1 MVGYAILSY
10 NPREDSFG
18 VRRFREI
25 SNTNNL
31 QDMSENSGSPTSR
44 PEIDKTTMFT
54 PSLYGGRFT
63 RAQYFWRMLAAVL
76 IIGILSHMIQVS
88 LHSANGYRSYMKDVM
103 IVNLIV
109 DTLAM
114 VFVYWPIAIKRAHDI
129 GYSGTFVVF
138 LSIIGLLIQLL
149 LYAAPDL
156 GVVLSVVMLIPNLI
170 YGLILLFR
178 DSQKGRNAYGD
189 STKYPSGTRY

>member
-1 MVGYAILSY
+1 
-10 NPREDSFG
+10 
-18 VRRFREI
+18 
-25 SNTNNL
+25 
-31 QDMSENSGSPTSR
+31 MSENSGSPTSR